1 MRILVVSDVHG
12 RESLLW
18 EAIEQQ
24 PTARTVLFLGDGL
37 RDLNVISDDVTVRSV
52 RGNCDFIGADIPET
66 RLEVF
71 GSYRIFMTHGHRYGV
86 KFSEEAVIQ
95 AAVAADADV
104 LIYGHVHLPI
114 NRYLPAGERVGETV
128 LKKPL
133 IVFCPG
139 SLGEP
144 RGGKPCFGT
153 LTIRDNG
160 ILAAHGEL

>member
-1 MRILVVSDVHG
+1 MDILVLSDTHG
-12 RESLLW
+12 RDDRVREVMR
-18 EAIEQQ
+18 
-24 PTARTVLFLGDGL
+24 RTRASVVLFLGDGL

-66 RLEVF
+66 RLEAF

-86 KFSEEAVIQ
+86 KFSEEAAIR

-104 LIYGHVHLPI
+104 LAYGHTHLPVD
-114 NRYLPAGERVGETV
+114 RYLPAGERVGDVV

-144 RGGKPCFGT
+144 RGGHPCFGT
-153 LTIRDNG
+153 LTIRENG